1 MSLRSMNKASKYVP
15 EHKPGAY
22 LNQSSPVQNTWYTVL
37 DTTRNVRIIHIGY
50 RVNTTG
56 ETLEMRLTLDGNVFS
71 NTINATAGSWYYV
84 ALDSLS
90 TTSLHINIASEMM
103 PNRTFLA
110 EARSAK
116 LEIRKTTASGTGSIQ
131 VYAQYAQF

>member
-1 MSLRSMNKASKYVP
+1 MSLRSMNKGSKYVP

-22 LNQSSPVQNTWYTVL
+22 LNQSSPVQNNWYTVL
-37 DTTRNVRIIHIGY
+37 DTTRNIRIIHIGY

-90 TTSLHINIASEMM
+90 TSSLHINLTSEMM

-116 LEIRKTTASGTGSIQ
+116 LEIRKTPASGTGSIQ
-131 VYAQYAQF
+131 VYVQYAQF

>member
-1 MSLRSMNKASKYVP
+1 MNKGGKFVP

-22 LNQSSPVQNTWYTVL
+22 LNQNSPVQNTWYTVL

-90 TTSLHINIASEMM
+90 TSSLHINLTSEMM

-131 VYAQYAQF
+131 VYVQYAQF

>member
-1 MSLRSMNKASKYVP
+1 VP

-37 DTTRNVRIIHIGY
+37 DTTKNVRIIHIGY

-90 TTSLHINIASEMM
+90 TTSLHINLVSEMM
-103 PNRTFLA
+103 PNRTFSGGSPK
-110 EARSAK
+110 RQTR
-116 LEIRKTTASGTGSIQ
+116 IRKTTASGTGSIQ